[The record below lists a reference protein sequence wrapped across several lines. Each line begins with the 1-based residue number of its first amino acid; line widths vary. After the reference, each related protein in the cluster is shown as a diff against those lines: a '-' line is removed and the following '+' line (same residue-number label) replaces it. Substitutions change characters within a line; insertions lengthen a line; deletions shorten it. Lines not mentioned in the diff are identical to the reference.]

1 MKGILGTNKKYTISE
16 ERVPLACSRKSTKA
30 SVARVNRRVARDDMR
45 KADTAMI

>member
-1 MKGILGTNKKYTISE
+1 MKGILSTNKKDTISE

-30 SVARVNRRVARDDMR
+30 TVVRVNRRVARNGMR